1 MTAGLL
7 LTLVGLAVLDS
18 VNVSTIWIVVVILL
32 AAKRPA
38 ATGWAYA
45 VGAFVTFGTF
55 TLLLYFGLNAA
66 ETWLD
71 GLTLWLRR
79 ILFTIITVVFIVLG
93 VRRFT
98 ARPRRGYGLPS
109 WVNAWT
115 ALPLGLVATISDIP
129 NAFPMFLTVERL
141 IDTGIAPETAVPVL
155 IGYTAIYALPT
166 LAVLI
171 VGLLYHDRLRARL
184 QTLYD
189 RYATGH
195 TKPSG
200 TIAALCFT
208 AAAASLAILI
218 FLIR

>member
-1 MTAGLL
+1 MGLL
-7 LTLVGLAVLDS
+7 LTLVGLALLDS

-98 ARPRRGYGLPS
+98 VSSPGFRRGSYS
-109 WVNAWT
+109 W
-115 ALPLGLVATISDIP
+115 
-129 NAFPMFLTVERL
+129 FPKQPRVLSR
-141 IDTGIAPETAVPVL
+141 TG
-155 IGYTAIYALPT
+155 
-166 LAVLI
+166 
-171 VGLLYHDRLRARL
+171 
-184 QTLYD
+184 
-189 RYATGH
+189 
-195 TKPSG
+195 
-200 TIAALCFT
+200 
-208 AAAASLAILI
+208 
-218 FLIR
+218 